1 MVPYLQVDNLTKSFG
16 DLVLFENISFG
27 IAEGQRIGLI
37 AKNGTGKT
45 TLLNMKTFAVL
56 VTLWLSGILAI
67 SAQEDNNSRYIE
79 VTGSSETEIIPDEIH
94 FMITIKEYWQ
104 EEFEKKSKPEDYQT
118 KVPVNEIEH
127 NLMSA
132 LKQAG
137 IAPSDIQTKEVGDY
151 WRERGKDF
159 LISKTFDIKLQNPD
173 QINRIIQ
180 TVNTKGIQSMNI
192 GELKNK
198 DLQEYRKQGKIEALK
213 AARQKADYL
222 VAAMGQKLGNV
233 LRIVEPE
240 ERSFSY
246 FQPQSA
252 MSNVAIPSYDSN
264 PENFRTIKL
273 RYQMTARFE
282 ILPAE

>member
-1 MVPYLQVDNLTKSFG
+1 
-16 DLVLFENISFG
+16 
-27 IAEGQRIGLI
+27 
-37 AKNGTGKT
+37 
-45 TLLNMKTFAVL
+45 MKTFAVL

-67 SAQEDNNSRYIE
+67 AAQEDNNSRYIE

-282 ILPAE
+282 VLPAE

>member
-1 MVPYLQVDNLTKSFG
+1 
-16 DLVLFENISFG
+16 
-27 IAEGQRIGLI
+27 
-37 AKNGTGKT
+37 
-45 TLLNMKTFAVL
+45 MKTFAVL

-240 ERSFSY
+240 ERSFSS

>member
-1 MVPYLQVDNLTKSFG
+1 
-16 DLVLFENISFG
+16 
-27 IAEGQRIGLI
+27 
-37 AKNGTGKT
+37 
-45 TLLNMKTFAVL
+45 MKTFVVL

-79 VTGSSETEIIPDEIH
+79 VTCSSETEIIPDEIH

>member
-1 MVPYLQVDNLTKSFG
+1 
-16 DLVLFENISFG
+16 
-27 IAEGQRIGLI
+27 
-37 AKNGTGKT
+37 
-45 TLLNMKTFAVL
+45 MKTFAEL

-127 NLMSA
+127 NLMST

>member
-1 MVPYLQVDNLTKSFG
+1 
-16 DLVLFENISFG
+16 
-27 IAEGQRIGLI
+27 
-37 AKNGTGKT
+37 
-45 TLLNMKTFAVL
+45 MKTFAVL

-198 DLQEYRKQGKIEALK
+198 DLQKYRKQGKIEALK

-222 VAAMGQKLGNV
+222 VAAMEQKLGNV

>member
-1 MVPYLQVDNLTKSFG
+1 
-16 DLVLFENISFG
+16 
-27 IAEGQRIGLI
+27 
-37 AKNGTGKT
+37 
-45 TLLNMKTFAVL
+45 MKTFAVL

-137 IAPSDIQTKEVGDY
+137 IAPSDIQTTEVGDY

>member
-1 MVPYLQVDNLTKSFG
+1 
-16 DLVLFENISFG
+16 
-27 IAEGQRIGLI
+27 
-37 AKNGTGKT
+37 
-45 TLLNMKTFAVL
+45 MKTFVVL

-240 ERSFSY
+240 ERRFSY
-246 FQPQSA
+246 FQPQTA

>member
-1 MVPYLQVDNLTKSFG
+1 
-16 DLVLFENISFG
+16 
-27 IAEGQRIGLI
+27 
-37 AKNGTGKT
+37 
-45 TLLNMKTFAVL
+45 
-56 VTLWLSGILAI
+56 
-67 SAQEDNNSRYIE
+67 
-79 VTGSSETEIIPDEIH
+79 
-94 FMITIKEYWQ
+94 
-104 EEFEKKSKPEDYQT
+104 
-118 KVPVNEIEH
+118 
-127 NLMSA
+127 MSA

-137 IAPSDIQTKEVGDY
+137 IAPLDIQTKEVGDY

>member
-1 MVPYLQVDNLTKSFG
+1 
-16 DLVLFENISFG
+16 
-27 IAEGQRIGLI
+27 
-37 AKNGTGKT
+37 
-45 TLLNMKTFAVL
+45 MKTFAVL

-240 ERSFSY
+240 ERNFSY

>member
-1 MVPYLQVDNLTKSFG
+1 
-16 DLVLFENISFG
+16 
-27 IAEGQRIGLI
+27 
-37 AKNGTGKT
+37 
-45 TLLNMKTFAVL
+45 MKTFVVL

-104 EEFEKKSKPEDYQT
+104 EEFKKKSKPEDYQT

>member
-1 MVPYLQVDNLTKSFG
+1 
-16 DLVLFENISFG
+16 
-27 IAEGQRIGLI
+27 
-37 AKNGTGKT
+37 
-45 TLLNMKTFAVL
+45 MKTFAVL

-222 VAAMGQKLGNV
+222 VAAMGQKLGNG

>member
-1 MVPYLQVDNLTKSFG
+1 
-16 DLVLFENISFG
+16 
-27 IAEGQRIGLI
+27 
-37 AKNGTGKT
+37 
-45 TLLNMKTFAVL
+45 MKTFAVL

-198 DLQEYRKQGKIEALK
+198 DVQEDRKQGKIEALK

>member
-1 MVPYLQVDNLTKSFG
+1 
-16 DLVLFENISFG
+16 
-27 IAEGQRIGLI
+27 
-37 AKNGTGKT
+37 
-45 TLLNMKTFAVL
+45 MKTFAVL

-137 IAPSDIQTKEVGDY
+137 IAPLDIQTKEVGDY

-213 AARQKADYL
+213 AERQKADYL

>member
-1 MVPYLQVDNLTKSFG
+1 
-16 DLVLFENISFG
+16 
-27 IAEGQRIGLI
+27 
-37 AKNGTGKT
+37 
-45 TLLNMKTFAVL
+45 MKTFVVL

-252 MSNVAIPSYDSN
+252 MSNVAIASYDSN

>member
-1 MVPYLQVDNLTKSFG
+1 
-16 DLVLFENISFG
+16 
-27 IAEGQRIGLI
+27 
-37 AKNGTGKT
+37 
-45 TLLNMKTFAVL
+45 MKTFAVL

-282 ILPAE
+282 ILTAE

>member
-1 MVPYLQVDNLTKSFG
+1 
-16 DLVLFENISFG
+16 
-27 IAEGQRIGLI
+27 
-37 AKNGTGKT
+37 
-45 TLLNMKTFAVL
+45 MKTFVVL

-104 EEFEKKSKPEDYQT
+104 EDFEKKSKPEDYQT

>member
-1 MVPYLQVDNLTKSFG
+1 
-16 DLVLFENISFG
+16 
-27 IAEGQRIGLI
+27 
-37 AKNGTGKT
+37 
-45 TLLNMKTFAVL
+45 MKTFAVL

-104 EEFEKKSKPEDYQT
+104 EEFEKKTKPEDYQT

>member
-1 MVPYLQVDNLTKSFG
+1 
-16 DLVLFENISFG
+16 
-27 IAEGQRIGLI
+27 
-37 AKNGTGKT
+37 
-45 TLLNMKTFAVL
+45 MKTFVVL

-273 RYQMTARFE
+273 RCQMTARFE

>member
-1 MVPYLQVDNLTKSFG
+1 
-16 DLVLFENISFG
+16 
-27 IAEGQRIGLI
+27 
-37 AKNGTGKT
+37 
-45 TLLNMKTFAVL
+45 MKTFVVL

-67 SAQEDNNSRYIE
+67 SAQEDNHSRYIE

>member
-1 MVPYLQVDNLTKSFG
+1 
-16 DLVLFENISFG
+16 
-27 IAEGQRIGLI
+27 
-37 AKNGTGKT
+37 
-45 TLLNMKTFAVL
+45 MKTFVVL

-79 VTGSSETEIIPDEIH
+79 VTGSSETELIPDEIH

>member
-1 MVPYLQVDNLTKSFG
+1 
-16 DLVLFENISFG
+16 
-27 IAEGQRIGLI
+27 
-37 AKNGTGKT
+37 
-45 TLLNMKTFAVL
+45 MKTFAVL

-213 AARQKADYL
+213 AARQKVDYL

>member
-1 MVPYLQVDNLTKSFG
+1 
-16 DLVLFENISFG
+16 
-27 IAEGQRIGLI
+27 
-37 AKNGTGKT
+37 
-45 TLLNMKTFAVL
+45 MKTFAVL

-233 LRIVEPE
+233 LRIVEPLFPTTVGYE
-240 ERSFSY
+240 QRG
-246 FQPQSA
+246 
-252 MSNVAIPSYDSN
+252 N
-264 PENFRTIKL
+264 TKL
-273 RYQMTARFE
+273 
-282 ILPAE
+282 

>member
-1 MVPYLQVDNLTKSFG
+1 
-16 DLVLFENISFG
+16 
-27 IAEGQRIGLI
+27 
-37 AKNGTGKT
+37 
-45 TLLNMKTFAVL
+45 MKTFAVL

-104 EEFEKKSKPEDYQT
+104 EEYEKKSKPEDYQT

>member
-1 MVPYLQVDNLTKSFG
+1 
-16 DLVLFENISFG
+16 
-27 IAEGQRIGLI
+27 
-37 AKNGTGKT
+37 
-45 TLLNMKTFAVL
+45 MKTFAVL
-56 VTLWLSGILAI
+56 DTLWLSGILAI

>member
-1 MVPYLQVDNLTKSFG
+1 
-16 DLVLFENISFG
+16 
-27 IAEGQRIGLI
+27 
-37 AKNGTGKT
+37 
-45 TLLNMKTFAVL
+45 MKTFAVL

-151 WRERGKDF
+151 WRDRGKDF
-159 LISKTFDIKLQNPD
+159 LISNTFDIKLQNPD

>member
-1 MVPYLQVDNLTKSFG
+1 
-16 DLVLFENISFG
+16 
-27 IAEGQRIGLI
+27 
-37 AKNGTGKT
+37 
-45 TLLNMKTFAVL
+45 MKTFAVL

-264 PENFRTIKL
+264 PENLRTTKL

>member
-1 MVPYLQVDNLTKSFG
+1 
-16 DLVLFENISFG
+16 
-27 IAEGQRIGLI
+27 
-37 AKNGTGKT
+37 
-45 TLLNMKTFAVL
+45 MKTFAVL

-127 NLMSA
+127 NLMRA

>member
-1 MVPYLQVDNLTKSFG
+1 
-16 DLVLFENISFG
+16 
-27 IAEGQRIGLI
+27 
-37 AKNGTGKT
+37 
-45 TLLNMKTFAVL
+45 MKTFAVL
-56 VTLWLSGILAI
+56 VTLSLSGILAI

>member
-1 MVPYLQVDNLTKSFG
+1 
-16 DLVLFENISFG
+16 
-27 IAEGQRIGLI
+27 
-37 AKNGTGKT
+37 
-45 TLLNMKTFAVL
+45 MKTFAVL

-264 PENFRTIKL
+264 TENFRTIKL

>member
-1 MVPYLQVDNLTKSFG
+1 
-16 DLVLFENISFG
+16 
-27 IAEGQRIGLI
+27 
-37 AKNGTGKT
+37 
-45 TLLNMKTFAVL
+45 MKTFAVL

-94 FMITIKEYWQ
+94 FMITIMEYGQ

-198 DLQEYRKQGKIEALK
+198 DLQKYRKQGKIEALK

>member
-1 MVPYLQVDNLTKSFG
+1 
-16 DLVLFENISFG
+16 
-27 IAEGQRIGLI
+27 
-37 AKNGTGKT
+37 
-45 TLLNMKTFAVL
+45 MKTFAVL

-104 EEFEKKSKPEDYQT
+104 GEIEKKSKPEDYQT

>member
-1 MVPYLQVDNLTKSFG
+1 
-16 DLVLFENISFG
+16 
-27 IAEGQRIGLI
+27 
-37 AKNGTGKT
+37 
-45 TLLNMKTFAVL
+45 MKTFAVL

-79 VTGSSETEIIPDEIH
+79 VTGSSETEIIPDEIR

>member
-1 MVPYLQVDNLTKSFG
+1 
-16 DLVLFENISFG
+16 
-27 IAEGQRIGLI
+27 
-37 AKNGTGKT
+37 
-45 TLLNMKTFAVL
+45 MKTFAVL

-252 MSNVAIPSYDSN
+252 MSNVAILSYDSN